1 MARTYYFPLQCPHL
15 RKRRTAPPPGL
26 ISPNF
31 ALNTSVRRLTG
42 FIGMVLLCTLPTQW
56 KGILTQAKNF
66 KIWTKLLVA
75 PNCRFSNTYVY
86 KRNDGSY
93 NLQYLSTKEI
103 VIIKSFLQNPSRKS
117 VSQSLALQIIRHVWK
132 QNLVTCPDD
141 AATGA

>member
-15 RKRRTAPPPGL
+15 RKRQTALPPGL

-31 ALNTSVRRLTG
+31 ELNMSVRRLTG
-42 FIGMVLLCTLPTQW
+42 LSVWFCFVLYLYIEREL
-56 KGILTQAKNF
+56 LTQANNF

-93 NLQYLSTKEI
+93 NLQYLSTKKF

-117 VSQSLALQIIRHVWK
+117 ISPSLYKLS
-132 QNLVTCPDD
+132 VTFRNKV
-141 AATGA
+141 